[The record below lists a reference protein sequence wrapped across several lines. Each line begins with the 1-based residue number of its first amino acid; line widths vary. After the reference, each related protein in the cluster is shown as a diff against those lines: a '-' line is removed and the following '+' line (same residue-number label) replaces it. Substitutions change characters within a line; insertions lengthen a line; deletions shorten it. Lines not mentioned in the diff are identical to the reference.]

1 MLSLKIRYNVEGREQ
16 RIKGNDAMRKTIQGK
31 KVLEA
36 PLLFSRYVCPG
47 CMEDTGFHII
57 KNESAKDDYEDMA
70 CPIRFYALCKKCK
83 VIVSYVKDLS
93 VKKK

>member
-1 MLSLKIRYNVEGREQ
+1 LKIRYNVEVREQ
-16 RIKGNDAMRKTIQGK
+16 RIEGNYSMRKTIQGK

-36 PLLFSRYVCPG
+36 PLLFNRYVCPG
-47 CMEDTGFHII
+47 CMEDTGFRII
-57 KNESAKDDYEDMA
+57 KNESVKEGYEDMA